1 MPNDKKP
8 LFTEDERKLLAEQ
21 PRDMAELYPTPEAWE
36 RSHPPLARPEDPAL
50 QQQYDDYARMEK
62 PETKERLTD
71 VTPEQQANVDKA
83 LGDAQISDKIGGAS
97 DGGNPIPNDPTPIE
111 KARDIGQDLHK
122 AGVTMDKE

>member
-1 MPNDKKP
+1 
-8 LFTEDERKLLAEQ
+8 
-21 PRDMAELYPTPEAWE
+21 
-36 RSHPPLARPEDPAL
+36 
-50 QQQYDDYARMEK
+50 
-62 PETKERLTD
+62 

-97 DGGNPIPNDPTPIE
+97 DGGKTIPNDPTPIE